1 MTSTPEETALAKAVG
16 LERDRTER
24 AKMFREL
31 ERAQRDRAV
40 QDCTTQLRDSG
51 QDCRTMSRAQYSEFR
66 NSMLR
71 ALRGLPPR

>member
-1 MTSTPEETALAKAVG
+1 
-16 LERDRTER
+16 
-24 AKMFREL
+24 MFREL